1 MVYAATEDQYNEAN
15 ASLKGICNR
24 CGLEGFYEYFLKNW
38 DSSRERWVYF
48 LRAKLPHF
56 SNHTNKRLEAF
67 FGKLKEGVD
76 GSMSMAMCVKA
87 LIAYDRR
94 KQNEY
99 EYRLARI
106 GQFVNSNYDEEMQNI
121 LRFTTHF
128 VAQHIERQ
136 YAAGVAKSERYNCE
150 EDGQDARVVLVRGLF
165 QEHRLRV
172 DDWSCDCD
180 FVASMCLPCRH
191 AIAYRKHVGFR
202 GPLIP
207 WSRIDQRWTTSTQKL
222 KKVKQ
227 FVYER
232 FSSSVVGSTAAKVRT
247 HSDRYREAVRATHL
261 IANEMADIEDDAEF
275 DDMLEFVMNQW
286 RNVRQRKMADQTEV
300 CTPTQRKVVSAN
312 ASLSVMGDA
321 VVRKEFEISSS
332 SDDESSYDHYGD
344 GNTYRK
350 DDNADKDVI
359 AAGSHVPI
367 RLNPNAEKAAEAGRK
382 TAGEVTLLALIETLN
397 RERPGLVETQ
407 RRLSGHAKAEKK
419 KPKLKLLK
427 NPVLIQDPF
436 YLLPSKLLDAC
447 LKVLPVSNTPEN
459 AISIEEDQDARV
471 TSPDKAVMPRN
482 VETVAVKDVGNFTRK
497 QIDTF
502 KRIQN
507 LKDAVQM
514 GLDLLKWLTEEAIP
528 TLPAEYHELAQKIAN
543 EVLTTYPYQRIPD
556 MPNQFALLYRA
567 IPPTWL
573 NDGAIRALCWRL
585 SQDYPNCRFAG
596 FQSAVP
602 KTKRTR
608 NKDDGAVDKV
618 VREHVLAQIANDGV
632 DTVLLPLIFDNFH
645 WCCVTVKGDPSESI
659 STIP

>member
-1 MVYAATEDQYNEAN
+1 MPLDGAGEAASAASAASGHEKERALPAHRSSSDLSATHLVGGSEVEGRKEEGRDQDDERGESYNSPSNEAETER
-15 ASLKGICNR
+15 AC
-24 CGLEGFYEYFLKNW
+24 
-38 DSSRERWVYF
+38 DS
-48 LRAKLPHF
+48 K
-56 SNHTNKRLEAF
+56 
-67 FGKLKEGVD
+67 
-76 GSMSMAMCVKA
+76 
-87 LIAYDRR
+87 
-94 KQNEY
+94 
-99 EYRLARI
+99 
-106 GQFVNSNYDEEMQNI
+106 
-121 LRFTTHF
+121 
-128 VAQHIERQ
+128 VA
-136 YAAGVAKSERYNCE
+136 
-150 EDGQDARVVLVRGLF
+150 
-165 QEHRLRV
+165 
-172 DDWSCDCD
+172 
-180 FVASMCLPCRH
+180 
-191 AIAYRKHVGFR
+191 
-202 GPLIP
+202 
-207 WSRIDQRWTTSTQKL
+207 WTTSTQKL

-367 RLNPNAEKAAEAGRK
+367 RLNPNAEKGWSISK
-382 TAGEVTLLALIETLN
+382 TKEENICE
-397 RERPGLVETQ
+397 RENGQKV
-407 RRLSGHAKAEKK
+407 
-419 KPKLKLLK
+419 
-427 NPVLIQDPF
+427 DPF

-618 VREHVLAQIANDGV
+618 VRERVLAQIANDGV